1 MHFVTFIKNNK
12 TNVGIIESND
22 TLIDLS
28 FYSPEIPND
37 LNQIIESNS
46 LEKIKNIKKN
56 PKAESIV
63 NNKDVTLLAP
73 IPVPRRDIICVGLNY
88 HDHAKEFQSSGYDT
102 NTSKKAAPDHP
113 IIFTKATT
121 SVIGPGESIP
131 SKNDPTNSIDY
142 EGELGLVIGKRSRNI
157 KKADAYGIIF
167 GYTIINDVTARDLQ
181 NLHKQWF
188 LGKSPDGFCPMGPAI
203 VTADEI
209 PDATKLKLVTK
220 VNGEVRQDAIVSDL
234 IFDIPTLIET
244 ITSTMTLIPGDIIAT
259 GTPVGVGIGFNPPKF
274 MKSGDKVSVA
284 ISGLGELNN
293 NVS

>member
-1 MHFVTFIKNNK
+1 MHFVTFVKNNK

-63 NNKDVTLLAP
+63 NNKDVTILAP

-121 SVIGPGESIP
+121 SVIGSGESIP

-188 LGKSPDGFCPMGPAI
+188 LGKSPDGFCPMGPSI

-220 VNGEVRQDAIVSDL
+220 VNGEVRQDAVVSDL

>member
-1 MHFVTFIKNNK
+1 M
-12 TNVGIIESND
+12 
-22 TLIDLS
+22 
-28 FYSPEIPND
+28 
-37 LNQIIESNS
+37 
-46 LEKIKNIKKN
+46 
-56 PKAESIV
+56 
-63 NNKDVTLLAP
+63 
-73 IPVPRRDIICVGLNY
+73 
-88 HDHAKEFQSSGYDT
+88 
-102 NTSKKAAPDHP
+102 
-113 IIFTKATT
+113 
-121 SVIGPGESIP
+121 
-131 SKNDPTNSIDY
+131 
-142 EGELGLVIGKRSRNI
+142 IGKRSRNI

-220 VNGEVRQDAIVSDL
+220 VNGEVRQDAVVSDL

-284 ISGLGELNN
+284 IWIRGIK
-293 NVS
+293 

>member
-1 MHFVTFIKNNK
+1 MHFVTFVKNNK

-131 SKNDPTNSIDY
+131 SKMI
-142 EGELGLVIGKRSRNI
+142 
-157 KKADAYGIIF
+157 
-167 GYTIINDVTARDLQ
+167 Q
-181 NLHKQWF
+181 
-188 LGKSPDGFCPMGPAI
+188 
-203 VTADEI
+203 
-209 PDATKLKLVTK
+209 
-220 VNGEVRQDAIVSDL
+220 
-234 IFDIPTLIET
+234 
-244 ITSTMTLIPGDIIAT
+244 LIPSTTKG
-259 GTPVGVGIGFNPPKF
+259 
-274 MKSGDKVSVA
+274 S
-284 ISGLGELNN
+284 
-293 NVS
+293 

>member
-1 MHFVTFIKNNK
+1 MHFVTFVKNNK

-121 SVIGPGESIP
+121 SVIAPGESIP

>member
-1 MHFVTFIKNNK
+1 MHFVTFVKNNK

-63 NNKDVTLLAP
+63 NNKDVTILAP

-220 VNGEVRQDAIVSDL
+220 VNGEVRQDATVSDL

>member
-1 MHFVTFIKNNK
+1 MHFVTFVKNNK

-63 NNKDVTLLAP
+63 NNKDVTILAP

-157 KKADAYGIIF
+157 KKSDAYGIIF

>member
-1 MHFVTFIKNNK
+1 MHFVTFVKNNK

-220 VNGEVRQDAIVSDL
+220 VNGEVRQDAVVSDL

>member
-1 MHFVTFIKNNK
+1 LK
-12 TNVGIIESND
+12 
-22 TLIDLS
+22 
-28 FYSPEIPND
+28 
-37 LNQIIESNS
+37 
-46 LEKIKNIKKN
+46 KIKKIMSSPRKESIIKKQDI
-56 PKAESIV
+56 KI
-63 NNKDVTLLAP
+63 LAP
-73 IPVPRRDIICVGLNY
+73 IPTPKRDVICVGLNY

-121 SVIGPGESIP
+121 SVIGPDDNIP
-131 SKNDPTNSIDY
+131 SANDPSNSIDY
-142 EGELGLVIGKRSRNI
+142 EGELGLVIGKQSRNI
-157 KKADAYGIIF
+157 KKADAYNIIF
-167 GYTIINDVTARDLQ
+167 GYTIINDVTARNLQ

-203 VTADEI
+203 VTADEV
-209 PDATKLKLVTK
+209 PDVTKLTLVTK
-220 VNGEVRQDAIVSDL
+220 VNGEIRQNAVVADL

-274 MKSGDKVSVA
+274 MKAGDTVSIA

-293 NVS
+293 KVS

>member
-1 MHFVTFIKNNK
+1 MQFVTFVKNNK

-63 NNKDVTLLAP
+63 NNKDVTILAP

-102 NTSKKAAPDHP
+102 NKSKKAAPDHP

-188 LGKSPDGFCPMGPAI
+188 LGKSPDGFCPMGPSI

-220 VNGEVRQDAIVSDL
+220 VNGEVRQDAVVSDL

-274 MKSGDKVSVA
+274 MKSGDKVSVV

>member
-1 MHFVTFIKNNK
+1 MHLITFEQNK
-12 TNVGIIESND
+12 KINVGVLHD
-22 TLIDLS
+22 KDLVIDLS
-28 FYSPEIPND
+28 FYSSEVPND
-37 LNQIIESNS
+37 LNKIIENNS
-46 LEKIKNIKKN
+46 LEIIKKIISS
-56 PKAESIV
+56 PSKESII
-63 NNKDVTLLAP
+63 KKQDIKILAP
-73 IPVPRRDIICVGLNY
+73 IPTPKRDVICVGLNY

-121 SVIGPGESIP
+121 SVIGPDDNIP
-131 SKNDPTNSIDY
+131 SANDPTNSIDY
-142 EGELGLVIGKRSRNI
+142 EGELGLVIGKQSRNI
-157 KKADAYGIIF
+157 KKADAYNIIF

-203 VTADEI
+203 VTADEV
-209 PDATKLKLVTK
+209 PDVTKLTLVTK
-220 VNGEVRQDAIVSDL
+220 VNGEIRQNAVVADL

-274 MKSGDKVSVA
+274 MKAGDTVSIA

-293 NVS
+293 KVS

>member
-1 MHFVTFIKNNK
+1 MHFVTFVKNNK

-56 PKAESIV
+56 PKAESIIDS
-63 NNKDVTLLAP
+63 KDVKILAP

-88 HDHAKEFQSSGYDT
+88 HDHVKEFQSSGYDT
-102 NTSKKAAPDHP
+102 NTTKKAAPDHP

-157 KKADAYGIIF
+157 KKADAYDIIF

-274 MKSGDKVSVA
+274 MKSGDKVSIA

>member
-220 VNGEVRQDAIVSDL
+220 VNGEVRQDAVVSDL

>member
-1 MHFVTFIKNNK
+1 MHFVTFVKNNK

>member
-1 MHFVTFIKNNK
+1 MHFVTFVKNNK

-63 NNKDVTLLAP
+63 NSKDVKILAP
-73 IPVPRRDIICVGLNY
+73 IPVPRRNIICVGLNY
-88 HDHAKEFQSSGYDT
+88 HEHVKEFRNSGYDPNKNKT
-102 NTSKKAAPDHP
+102 PIPDHP

-121 SVIGPGESIP
+121 SVIGPGDSIP
-131 SKNDPTNSIDY
+131 SANDPTKSVDY
-142 EGELGLVIGKRSRNI
+142 EGELGLIVGMKSRNI
-157 KKADAYGIIF
+157 KKSNAFNIIF
-167 GYTIINDVTARDLQ
+167 GYTIINDVTSRDLQ

-188 LGKSPDGFCPMGPAI
+188 LGKSLDGFCPMGPAI

-209 PDATKLKLVTK
+209 ADVTKLQIITK
-220 VNGEVRQDAIVSDL
+220 VNNEVRQDATVADM

-244 ITSTMTLIPGDIIAT
+244 ITSIMTLVPGDIIAT

-274 MKSGDKVSVA
+274 IKAGDQVT
-284 ISGLGELNN
+284 INIPGLGELHNS
-293 NVS
+293 VS

>member
-1 MHFVTFIKNNK
+1 MHFVTFLKNK
-12 TNVGIIESND
+12 EMNVGILESKD

-37 LNQIIESNS
+37 LTQIIESNS
-46 LEKIKNIKKN
+46 LEKIKSIKKN
-56 PKAESIV
+56 PKSESIV
-63 NNKDVTLLAP
+63 NTKDVKILAP
-73 IPVPRRDIICVGLNY
+73 IPVPKRDIICVGLNY
-88 HDHAKEFQSSGYDT
+88 HDHAKEFQKSGYDT
-102 NTSKKAAPDHP
+102 NTTKKAAPDHP

-142 EGELGLVIGKRSRNI
+142 EGELSLVIGKKSRNI
-157 KKADAYGIIF
+157 KKADAFNVIF
-167 GYTIINDVTARDLQ
+167 GYTIINDVTARNLQ

-188 LGKSPDGFCPMGPAI
+188 LGKSPDGFCPMGPAV

-209 PDATKLKLVTK
+209 PDVTKLKLTTT
-220 VNGEVRQDAIVSDL
+220 VNGEVRQNAVVADL

-274 MKSGDKVSVA
+274 MQAGDKVTVA
-284 ISGLGELNN
+284 ISRLGELNN

>member
-63 NNKDVTLLAP
+63 NNKDVTILAP

-220 VNGEVRQDAIVSDL
+220 VNGEVRQDAVVSDL

>member
-1 MHFVTFIKNNK
+1 MHFITFLKNK
-12 TNVGIIESND
+12 QTNVGIVESKD

-37 LNQIIESNS
+37 LNQIIELNFF
-46 LEKIKNIKKN
+46 EKILNIRKN
-56 PKAESIV
+56 PKSESVI
-63 NNKDVTLLAP
+63 NTKDVKILAP
-73 IPVPRRDIICVGLNY
+73 IPVPRRDIMCVGLNY
-88 HDHAKEFQSSGYDT
+88 HDHAKEFQRSGYDT
-102 NTSKKAAPDHP
+102 NTSKKATPDNP

-131 SKNDPTNSIDY
+131 SKNDPTNTTDY
-142 EGELGLVIGKRSRNI
+142 EGELGLIIGKRSRNI
-157 KKADAYGIIF
+157 KKSDAYNIIF

-181 NLHKQWF
+181 SLHKQWF
-188 LGKSPDGFCPMGPAI
+188 LGKSPDGFCPMGPAV

-209 PDATKLKLVTK
+209 QDVTKLKLTTTI
-220 VNGEVRQDAIVSDL
+220 NGEVRQNAVVSDL

-274 MKSGDKVSVA
+274 MKKGDKVTIA
-284 ISGLGELNN
+284 ISQIGELTNQI
-293 NVS
+293 S

>member
-1 MHFVTFIKNNK
+1 MHFVTFVKNNK

-102 NTSKKAAPDHP
+102 NTTKKAAPDHP

-188 LGKSPDGFCPMGPAI
+188 LGKSPDGFCHMGPAI

>member
-1 MHFVTFIKNNK
+1 MHFVTFVKNNK

-63 NNKDVTLLAP
+63 NNKYVTLLAP

-88 HDHAKEFQSSGYDT
+88 HDHSKEFQSSGYDT

-220 VNGEVRQDAIVSDL
+220 VNGEVRQDAVVSDL

>member
-1 MHFVTFIKNNK
+1 MHFVTFVKNNK

-157 KKADAYGIIF
+157 KKADAYCIIF

>member
-1 MHFVTFIKNNK
+1 MHFVTFVKNNK

-181 NLHKQWF
+181 NLLKQWF

-220 VNGEVRQDAIVSDL
+220 VNGEVRQDAVVSDL

>member
-1 MHFVTFIKNNK
+1 MHFVTFLNNNK
-12 TNVGIIESND
+12 TNVGVIESND

-220 VNGEVRQDAIVSDL
+220 VNGEVRQDAVVSDL

>member
-1 MHFVTFIKNNK
+1 MHFVTFLNNNK
-12 TNVGIIESND
+12 TNVGVIESND

>member
-1 MHFVTFIKNNK
+1 MHFVTFVKNNK
-12 TNVGIIESND
+12 TNVGIIDSND

>member
-1 MHFVTFIKNNK
+1 MHFITFLKNK
-12 TNVGIIESND
+12 QINVGIVESKD

-37 LNQIIESNS
+37 LNQIIELNFF
-46 LEKIKNIKKN
+46 EKILNIRKN
-56 PKAESIV
+56 PKSESVI
-63 NNKDVTLLAP
+63 NTKDVKILAP
-73 IPVPRRDIICVGLNY
+73 IPVPRRDIMCVGLNY
-88 HDHAKEFQSSGYDT
+88 HDHAKEFQRSGYDM
-102 NTSKKAAPDHP
+102 NTSKKATPDNP

-131 SKNDPTNSIDY
+131 SKNDPTNTTDY
-142 EGELGLVIGKRSRNI
+142 EGELGLIIGKRSRNI
-157 KKADAYGIIF
+157 KKSDAYNIIF

-181 NLHKQWF
+181 SLHKQWF
-188 LGKSPDGFCPMGPAI
+188 LGKSPDGFCPMGPAV

-209 PDATKLKLVTK
+209 QDVTKLKLTTTI
-220 VNGEVRQDAIVSDL
+220 NGEVRQNAVVSDL

-274 MKSGDKVSVA
+274 MKKGDKVTVA
-284 ISGLGELNN
+284 ISQIGELTNQI
-293 NVS
+293 S

>member
-1 MHFVTFIKNNK
+1 M
-12 TNVGIIESND
+12 
-22 TLIDLS
+22 S

-63 NNKDVTLLAP
+63 NNKDVTILAP

>member
-1 MHFVTFIKNNK
+1 MHFVTFVKNNK

-157 KKADAYGIIF
+157 KKADAYDIIF